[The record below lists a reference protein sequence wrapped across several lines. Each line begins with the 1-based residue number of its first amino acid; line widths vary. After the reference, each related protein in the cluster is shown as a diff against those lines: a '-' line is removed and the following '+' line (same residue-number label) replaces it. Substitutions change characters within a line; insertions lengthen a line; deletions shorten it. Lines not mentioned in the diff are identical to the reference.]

1 VAACTYASMAAC
13 TYPSGT
19 LTAKLSVDPQ
29 LARDA
34 AAARMVDKRG
44 AGGGGMGELLAPT
57 ARIALMIHESLGA
70 GEISKAETSKAS
82 KVVGDLEV
90 SCCFTWCFVMLYLS
104 RNMHYGRSRG
114 SDRMGADS
122 TRTKAYRRSN

>member
-1 VAACTYASMAAC
+1 MTVCTYASMPAC
-13 TYPSGT
+13 TYLSGT

-57 ARIALMIHESLGA
+57 ARIALMIDESQGA
-70 GEISKAETSKAS
+70 GGEISKAETSKAS

-90 SCCFTWCFVMLYLS
+90 SRCFTWSLS
-104 RNMHYGRSRG
+104 FF
-114 SDRMGADS
+114 
-122 TRTKAYRRSN
+122 T

>member
-1 VAACTYASMAAC
+1 M
-13 TYPSGT
+13 
-19 LTAKLSVDPQ
+19 DPQ

-57 ARIALMIHESLGA
+57 ARMALMIDASQGA
-70 GEISKAETSKAS
+70 GGEISKGETGKAS

-90 SCCFTWCFVMLYLS
+90 SYCFIAAL
-104 RNMHYGRSRG
+104 
-114 SDRMGADS
+114 
-122 TRTKAYRRSN
+122 TKPHNRLRSNGRKVD